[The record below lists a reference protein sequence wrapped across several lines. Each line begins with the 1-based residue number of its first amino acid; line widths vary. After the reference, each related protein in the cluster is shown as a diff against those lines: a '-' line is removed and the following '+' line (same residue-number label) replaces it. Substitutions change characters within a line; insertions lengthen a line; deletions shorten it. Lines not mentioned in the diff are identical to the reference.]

1 MNLRTL
7 SHLPDDLGTLG
18 APAVITPA
26 DEAEP
31 VKEPATPFER
41 YMRSTTL
48 PDNWERALEQTFDAG
63 RTLGREEMREAEKQA
78 KSQDAV
84 VRRPIWESGSNQLP
98 KPPLGNRPPT
108 ERVKVRTL
116 LKPGQAVSVR
126 ALLHPAVK
134 TFHSGLIVRCT
145 FDPYNEGLIP
155 VKGEPGYGI
164 YRFPLDTEGRWWELA
179 E

>member
-18 APAVITPA
+18 ASVVTAPA
-26 DEAEP
+26 DEAEKQP
-31 VKEPATPFER
+31 VPAPSPFER
-41 YMRSTTL
+41 YMRSTIL
-48 PDNWERALEQTFDAG
+48 PDNWERALEQTFEAG

-78 KSQDAV
+78 KSQGAV
-84 VRRPIWESGSNQLP
+84 VRRPIRESGAGVTTP
-98 KPPLGNRPPT
+98 EP
-108 ERVKVRTL
+108 KVRTL

-155 VKGEPGYGI
+155 VEGEPGYGI
-164 YRFPLDTEGRWWELA
+164 YRFPLSTEGRWWELA